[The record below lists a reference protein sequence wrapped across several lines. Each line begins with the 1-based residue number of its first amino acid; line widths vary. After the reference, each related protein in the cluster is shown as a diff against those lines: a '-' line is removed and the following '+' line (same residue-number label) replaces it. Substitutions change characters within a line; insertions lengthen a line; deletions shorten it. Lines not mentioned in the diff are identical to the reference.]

1 MKKVINFLICLML
14 IIGMAG
20 CGNKR
25 MEQTENEK
33 FTTVNTLDDGRKI
46 YFALDIPYRDS
57 NLSMSFTNNDIS
69 VDEFLNKL
77 EYIDTWKDG
86 GSKVYKYNKSNEVF
100 GNDNFYVVACNSMDN
115 IKDIYVAKHL
125 ESLSDLCSIKIND
138 LDGVSMTIKEVMDT
152 KAVVIITDTSD
163 RENIYGEEYRIDKK
177 ENDVWVAL
185 DTITNEDIV
194 WNSIGYSVGDDR
206 TLEFSIDWQDVYG
219 VLESGE
225 YRIVKST
232 SEAGEGTNHYI
243 TSEFVIK

>member
-14 IIGMAG
+14 IIGIAG

-138 LDGVSMTIKEVMDT
+138 LDGVSMTIKEIMDT

-177 ENDVWVAL
+177 ENGKWKEAPKVIDDAFFNQPAYHPDENNEIIRKINWEWIYGKLKPGTYRFVTDASDHSISVEF
-185 DTITNEDIV
+185 TI
-194 WNSIGYSVGDDR
+194 
-206 TLEFSIDWQDVYG
+206 
-219 VLESGE
+219 
-225 YRIVKST
+225 K
-232 SEAGEGTNHYI
+232 
-243 TSEFVIK
+243 

>member
-14 IIGMAG
+14 IIGIAG

-86 GSKVYKYNKSNEVF
+86 
-100 GNDNFYVVACNSMDN
+100 
-115 IKDIYVAKHL
+115 AKTKTL
-125 ESLSDLCSIKIND
+125 PIP
-138 LDGVSMTIKEVMDT
+138 VTVTI
-152 KAVVIITDTSD
+152 
-163 RENIYGEEYRIDKK
+163 
-177 ENDVWVAL
+177 
-185 DTITNEDIV
+185 
-194 WNSIGYSVGDDR
+194 
-206 TLEFSIDWQDVYG
+206 
-219 VLESGE
+219 
-225 YRIVKST
+225 
-232 SEAGEGTNHYI
+232 
-243 TSEFVIK
+243 